1 MKMCVCVYVFVYM
14 KTLVYLQDKKR
25 IYVGLFDEN
34 KREKDKQNVK
44 IMILGLIISTSIS
57 IIQWNISKHF
67 TLHEHHLW
75 WGRHWQNISSEEKTA
90 KSCWKSDFRSQNK
103 LMTTVW
109 CRTEELLGRNKFT
122 WWQGLLPCMYL
133 ERSRQKGQ
141 HSSRV
146 KTIWK
151 TKSTPVPLF

>member
-57 IIQWNISKHF
+57 IIQ
-67 TLHEHHLW
+67 
-75 WGRHWQNISSEEKTA
+75 
-90 KSCWKSDFRSQNK
+90 
-103 LMTTVW
+103 
-109 CRTEELLGRNKFT
+109 
-122 WWQGLLPCMYL
+122 
-133 ERSRQKGQ
+133 
-141 HSSRV
+141 
-146 KTIWK
+146 
-151 TKSTPVPLF
+151 